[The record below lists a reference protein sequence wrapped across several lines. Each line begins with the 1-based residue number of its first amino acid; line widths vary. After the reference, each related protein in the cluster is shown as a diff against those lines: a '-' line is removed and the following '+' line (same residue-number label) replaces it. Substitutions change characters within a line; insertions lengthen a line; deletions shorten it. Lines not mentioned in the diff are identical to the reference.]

1 VSVHFPKAAGT
12 SLRKQFEAL
21 FGDAAYMDYGHD
33 PLTLPYAGAAAFPE
47 GRRLVHGHFRADRYA
62 CPDAYLMTFL
72 REPVDNLIS
81 TYFYWRGF
89 RKPGHDLHA
98 RFLRD
103 RPSLVEFAT
112 YPGIQRLMS
121 ETYFGG
127 FDMERFNFIGFHETR
142 DRDMRALASILQLD
156 LDASIQDNKTRA
168 TVGRLWT
175 TMDRNTIDRLKH
187 HLADDIDFYNRM
199 MAMHSNPSR
208 VQSRIA
214 AHAAAIV
221 VGA

>member
-1 VSVHFPKAAGT
+1 VHFPKAAGT
-12 SLRKQFEAL
+12 ALRKQFVAL
-21 FGDAAYMDYGHD
+21 LGDAVHNDTDHD
-33 PLTLPYAGAAAFPE
+33 PLISPRANPVAFPE
-47 GRRLVHGHFRADRYA
+47 GRRVVHGHFRPDRYVCA
-62 CPDAYLMTFL
+62 DGYLMTFL

-89 RKPGHDLHA
+89 RKPVHDLLA

-127 FDMERFNFIGFHETR
+127 FDMERFDFIGFHETR
-142 DRDMRALASILQLD
+142 DRDMRALASILHLD
-156 LDASIQDNKTRA
+156 LDGSIRDNKTRA
-168 TVGRLWT
+168 TLGRLWT
-175 TMDRNTIDRLKH
+175 TMDCNTISRVRR
-187 HLADDIDFYNRM
+187 HLADDIDFYNRA
-199 MAMHSNPSR
+199 MAARRNPSP

-214 AHAAAIV
+214 APAAIV